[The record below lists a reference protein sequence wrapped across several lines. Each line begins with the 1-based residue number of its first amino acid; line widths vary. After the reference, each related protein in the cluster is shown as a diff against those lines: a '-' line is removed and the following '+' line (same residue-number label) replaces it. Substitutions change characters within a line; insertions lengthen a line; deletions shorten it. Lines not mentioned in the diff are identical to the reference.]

1 MRKLIPILACLCL
14 PLAAPVAFAD
24 NYNVEIIVFEH
35 LGADTSGGEMF
46 NRARELPPARLVETD
61 PKFHGAGQLATTA
74 KLLESDPAYRIL
86 THVSWVQAATPKAN
100 AKAIPLRVGDGATEK
115 LNGYVRFYRASFLH
129 MDVDLA
135 FHPDGGDR
143 ARANVYVIQEKHR
156 VKPRET
162 VYFDH
167 PRFGVLARI
176 APIGR

>member
-1 MRKLIPILACLCL
+1 MPRLFRFLACLYL
-14 PLAAPVAFAD
+14 PLAASTVLAN
-24 NYNVEIIVFEH
+24 NYSVEIIVFEH
-35 LGADTSGGEMF
+35 LGADTSGGELF
-46 NRARELPPARLVETD
+46 NRARELPPARLVEAD

-86 THVSWVQAATPKAN
+86 THVSWVQEATPKAN
-100 AKAIPLRVGDGATEK
+100 AKAVPLRVGDGVTER

-135 FHPDGGDR
+135 FHPDSDER
-143 ARANVYVIQEKHR
+143 ARTNVYVIQEKHR

-167 PRFGVLARI
+167 PRFGVLARV